1 MQKHKSTS
9 RIICYLN
16 IQVVMDPAPT
26 LTVGQFSESF
36 NDFISICLNK
46 KVEDRASYSQL
57 LEHAFLDSNKEVEVG
72 AFIKEILDLPDPS

>member
-1 MQKHKSTS
+1 MQKCLKDG
-9 RIICYLN
+9 RILEKLL
-16 IQVVMDPAPT
+16 QVVVDPAPT
-26 LTVGQFSESF
+26 LKPGQFSDSF